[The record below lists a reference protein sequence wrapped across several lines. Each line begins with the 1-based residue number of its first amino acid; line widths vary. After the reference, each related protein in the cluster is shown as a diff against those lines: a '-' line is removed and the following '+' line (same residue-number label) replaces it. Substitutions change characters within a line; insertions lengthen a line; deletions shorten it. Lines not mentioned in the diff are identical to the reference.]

1 MYSKALLHL
10 LFLWMSIP
18 LLAQNPC
25 WGPNL
30 VPNPSFEGY
39 YSCPENK
46 SIQRSITG
54 WDDFSINMAQ
64 FPPSM
69 DYFNLDCKKKVGL
82 YAEIP
87 QDNPP
92 RTGTGMLGGFQ
103 FRFQAYTVI
112 WDTTGRLLKEYA
124 YCKLSAP
131 LQVGKTYHLQFYT
144 KYAISRQFRNGSIDQ
159 IGAVLSENNP
169 LNFFANS
176 KYRGPAPI
184 AQRSAGQHLKDSST
198 WVPVSRTFVA
208 DKPYIYLT
216 LGHFYDYDLA
226 TIQNFFKGTN
236 SYNAYYLFDDVS
248 LQEVIEPEPW
258 ESIVEDRVCSYQDTG
273 RFVKKL
279 DCLGVLIT
287 HRVYSPYPDTTLI
300 NSQTF
305 IAADTGVF
313 IRRLRTPS
321 GCDSIV
327 IRRVSYLAP
336 PASLDSLARLYVPN
350 VFSPNGDG
358 INDHFVIF
366 TNPIG
371 LTIKQLAIYNH
382 WGQRVYNLENFE
394 AGNNNY
400 FGWDGTF
407 PPQYLAPQGTYVWVL
422 SYQDLD
428 GEVKIKRGTVALL
441 R

>member
-236 SYNAYYLFDDVS
+236 SYNAYYLFDDAGSDRARAMGKYCGGSS
-248 LQEVIEPEPW
+248 LQLSGYRALCQKTGLPRGIDYASGVQPLSRYNP
-258 ESIVEDRVCSYQDTG
+258 YQQSDLHRCG
-273 RFVKKL
+273 YGGVHQAFAYP
-279 DCLGVLIT
+279 LGLRQ
-287 HRVYSPYPDTTLI
+287 HRD
-300 NSQTF
+300 
-305 IAADTGVF
+305 
-313 IRRLRTPS
+313 
-321 GCDSIV
+321 
-327 IRRVSYLAP
+327 
-336 PASLDSLARLYVPN
+336 
-350 VFSPNGDG
+350 
-358 INDHFVIF
+358 
-366 TNPIG
+366 
-371 LTIKQLAIYNH
+371 
-382 WGQRVYNLENFE
+382 
-394 AGNNNY
+394 
-400 FGWDGTF
+400 
-407 PPQYLAPQGTYVWVL
+407 PQGKLPSSSSV
-422 SYQDLD
+422 S
-428 GEVKIKRGTVALL
+428 
-441 R
+441 